1 MFDRTRTPAPAD
13 GGTDV
18 TTETGPQGTVV
29 QLANPPRRRARLDP
43 GQSQLRAQQAAER
56 AISTGALDDA
66 GIEATIGELP
76 YEASRAAQAEVEKA
90 AIASERAEAE
100 AAAATVLEAARRG
113 EHVAPEP
120 HGAAKTAAGLAAE
133 MARTRAHADR
143 ARAAHDAA
151 SRVLEGTERMPDGT
165 KRPGLPIAPGTE
177 RFGWHIVATIVAGVL
192 PVLIPLI
199 VEGSAVA
206 GNMRAYLRADD
217 SDWMLPLVIAVISV
231 GILTI
236 VPYLIGITINKV
248 VHGKSL
254 PMWHGI
260 VAGGAALMW
269 IAVGV
274 TLAVVRVSVDRAEA
288 IRVAEENRLRSI
300 ESAQALGTASADVP
314 PIDPNAVFE
323 PILPT
328 IFWIAVFVGF
338 GVALVLWE
346 VTFYNPARLQEL
358 RTRAVVHAADGRVV
372 DLVDRT
378 ALLEGSIELQRVVN
392 MQSLRMWDAEHDAID
407 AAAAW
412 DVAVHHGELAL
423 AAADPAVPLA
433 IERHKATLAARRS
446 ADAERR
452 AADAET
458 AGGDA

>member
-13 GGTDV
+13 GGADV
-18 TTETGPQGTVV
+18 TAEAAPKGLTV
-29 QLANPPRRRARLDP
+29 QLPNPPKRRARLDP
-43 GQSQLRAQQAAER
+43 GHSQLRAQQAAER
-56 AISTGALDDA
+56 AIATGALDDA
-66 GIEATIGELP
+66 GIEATIGDLP
-76 YEASRAAQAEVEKA
+76 YEASRAAQAEAEKA

-100 AAAATVLEAARRG
+100 AAAATILEAARRG
-113 EHVAPEP
+113 EHLDPEP
-120 HGAAKTAAGLAAE
+120 RAAAKTTAGLAAE
-133 MARTRAHADR
+133 TARTRAHADR

-177 RFGWHIVATIVAGVL
+177 RFGWHIVATIVAGIL
-192 PVLIPLI
+192 PVLIPLL

-217 SDWMLPLVIAVISV
+217 ADWMLPLVIAVISV

-236 VPYLIGITINKV
+236 VPYLVGITVNKV
-248 VHGKSL
+248 VHDKSL
-254 PMWHGI
+254 PLWHWL
-260 VAGGAALMW
+260 VVGGATLMW

-274 TLAVVRVSVDRAEA
+274 TLAVIRVSVDRAEA

-300 ESAQALGTASADVP
+300 ESAQALGTTSADVP

-323 PILPT
+323 PVLPT
-328 IFWIAVFVGF
+328 IFWIAVFLGF

-346 VTFYNPARLQEL
+346 VTFYNPARLHEL
-358 RTRAVVHAADGRVV
+358 RTRAVAHAADRQIVA
-372 DLVDRT
+372 LVDHA
-378 ALLEGSIELQRVVN
+378 ALLEGSIELQRSVN
-392 MQSLRMWDAEHDAID
+392 EHSRQMWDAERDAID

-412 DVAVHHGELAL
+412 DIAVHHEELAL
-423 AAADPAVPLA
+423 ASADPAVPLA
-433 IERHKATLAARRS
+433 IEQHKATLAERRS
-446 ADAERR
+446 ADAE
-452 AADAET
+452 A